1 MVSEELVHSHAGML
15 WFQRFPG
22 TAPGA
27 GVHLPLERLVGS
39 GLGCGRLGL
48 GREAERGRG
57 WLEVALL
64 AAVCFAWLV
73 RLAHGLKNVRLNL
86 FLAFKCVKEK
96 RNFIILFLSS

>member
-1 MVSEELVHSHAGML
+1 M
-15 WFQRFPG
+15 
-22 TAPGA
+22 
-27 GVHLPLERLVGS
+27 HLPREQLAGS
-39 GLGCGRLGL
+39 GLGCGRLGP
-48 GREAERGRG
+48 GREAERRRG

-64 AAVCFAWLV
+64 AAVCFIRLV